1 MSPRRLNPRHGA
13 RAFTLLEVMMAT
25 IIIGLGVLG
34 LTALFAGAA
43 KQQIDTARLGDA
55 VKISQSIERQL
66 RGRVGTV
73 STGFAGPPGA
83 TQPTGLTNIRVG
95 QYEMTN
101 AGRGLDV
108 PLVET
113 VWYPLSAYPARVN
126 QPRWPAHTLALDQA
140 NNLSLEDPLSLFFVV
155 DGPEEVVL
163 YENRLDGVASPP
175 RPTYTGGVAL
185 MAPPAGFR
193 VVDYIRGAAGQNAA
207 AFTAGSTGR
216 DIVRLPHGR
225 ISPGSLRIRFEIA
238 RQMYDATQSQFRG
251 VVASRRTVYFDD
263 APYSSEADDDNLP
276 GPVQTFPGTHP
287 LAQVNGVEGLV
298 SSDGLAFLQL
308 NRFLD
313 PPDNPTIPL
322 APTSGVI
329 ERFVLPLAGDEWVER
344 IVVERYAYRNDRLL
358 TLDERV
364 QTSADGK
371 YATGAAILLQRARD
385 GQRRVGV
392 LAYGAE
398 PLGGPFLAG
407 RQPRFIPP
415 ESGDGNP
422 DERLLHR
429 VELRLEFE
437 PATGQVF
444 VTPQSPPTPPA
455 FALERGDIILIM
467 GNPTDEGSIGTSNG
481 FPGADGFV
489 RVVRNEI
496 RTQPSTE
503 YRSYLDGVPRSAG
516 RPMVSG
522 DTGPLAAPISKN
534 VEAWTLRGIVESLE
548 DYVPRPNAN
557 SVRVKWKITPLEG
570 RVLGGE

>member
-1 MSPRRLNPRHGA
+1 
-13 RAFTLLEVMMAT
+13 MAT

-34 LTALFAGAA
+34 LSALFAGAA

-73 STGFAGPPGA
+73 STGFSGPPGA

-95 QYEMTN
+95 QYEMTDS
-101 AGRGLDV
+101 GRGLDV

-113 VWYPLSAYPARVN
+113 VWYPLSAYAPRVN

-155 DGPEEVVL
+155 DGPAEVVL
-163 YENRLDGVASPP
+163 YENRLDGVAQPP

-193 VVDYIRGAAGQNAA
+193 VIDYIRAAAGQNAA
-207 AFTAGSTGR
+207 AFTAGPTGR

-225 ISPGSLRIRFEIA
+225 IAPGSLRIRVEIA
-238 RQMYDATQSQFRG
+238 RQTYDVTQSQFRG
-251 VVASRRTVYFDD
+251 VVASRRTVFFDD

-276 GPVQTFPGTHP
+276 GPVQMFLGTHP
-287 LAQVNGVEGLV
+287 LAQVNGQEGLV
-298 SSDGLAFLQL
+298 SSDGLAFLQM
-308 NRFLD
+308 NRLLD
-313 PPDNPTIPL
+313 PPDNPSVPL

-344 IVVERYAYRNDRLL
+344 IVVERYAYRTDRLL

-371 YATGAAILLQRARD
+371 YATGAAVLLQRARD

-398 PLGGPFLAG
+398 PLGGPFLTG

-415 ESGDGNP
+415 ESGDGNAE
-422 DERLLHR
+422 ERLLQR
-429 VELRLEFE
+429 VRLRLEFE
-437 PATGQVF
+437 AATGQVF
-444 VTPQSPPTPPA
+444 VVHQSPPSPPA
-455 FALERGDIILIM
+455 FALDRGDIFLIM
-467 GNPTDEGSIGTSNG
+467 GDPTDEGSIGTQSG

-496 RTQPSTE
+496 RTQPTNE
-503 YRSYLDGVPRSAG
+503 HRSYLDSVPRSAG
-516 RPMVSG
+516 RAMVSG
-522 DTGPLAAPISKN
+522 DTSPQAAPISRN
-534 VEAWTLRGIVESLE
+534 VEAWALRGIVESLE
-548 DYVPRPNAN
+548 DYVPRPNAT